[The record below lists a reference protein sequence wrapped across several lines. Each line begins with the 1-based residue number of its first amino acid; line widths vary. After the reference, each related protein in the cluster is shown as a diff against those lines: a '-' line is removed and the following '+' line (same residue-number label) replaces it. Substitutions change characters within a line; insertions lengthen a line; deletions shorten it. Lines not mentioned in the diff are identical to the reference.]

1 MNMNERLER
10 ALAKLDT
17 MSDEDFLNDLIRFG
31 YEPKL
36 ETTHFLTVNP
46 SLEHNLSYTTNFS
59 ILTSTYDSF
68 SQCPANDCNFS
79 LAA

>member
-17 MSDEDFLNDLIRFG
+17 MSEEDFLNDLIRFG

-36 ETTHFLTVNP
+36 ETTNFLTVNP
-46 SLEHNLSYTTNFS
+46 SLEHHLAYTTKFS
-59 ILTSTYDSF
+59 IMTSTFDSF